1 MRIIVLDDEELA
13 LESMMD
19 AVRKCVP
26 DADIK
31 GFGYAEDVLE
41 YLEDNTCDCA
51 FLDVEMSGMNGVDLA
66 RLLKEKDSHINIIFS
81 TGYTE
86 YRGEAF
92 DMHAS
97 GYILKPITPEKVR
110 KELENLRYPVKDDKR
125 ITIRCFGNFEVF
137 IDSVPVQFKYNRTK
151 ELLAYLVDRKGVLCS
166 NGEIMAVLFED
177 DDHDNYLRSLR

>member
-97 GYILKPITPEKVR
+97 GYILKPITP
-110 KELENLRYPVKDDKR
+110 
-125 ITIRCFGNFEVF
+125 
-137 IDSVPVQFKYNRTK
+137 
-151 ELLAYLVDRKGVLCS
+151 
-166 NGEIMAVLFED
+166 
-177 DDHDNYLRSLR
+177 